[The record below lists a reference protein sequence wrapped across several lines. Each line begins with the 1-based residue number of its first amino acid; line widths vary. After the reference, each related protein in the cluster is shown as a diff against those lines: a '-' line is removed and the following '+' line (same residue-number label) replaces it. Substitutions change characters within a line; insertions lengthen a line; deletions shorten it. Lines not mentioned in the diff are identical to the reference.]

1 MNTVK
6 MVLVIIGICIFG
18 SVVLA
23 GSGGQYVL
31 EWSTIDGGGGVSSGG
46 QYSLRGTIG
55 QHDAGYLGGGQ
66 FDIDG
71 GFQVGGALCFVNFV
85 DFAKF
90 AEYWLMSGSNL
101 SADLYPDGTIDNNDL
116 SELTHW
122 WLSPCPYDWPLK

>member
-6 MVLVIIGICIFG
+6 MMLAIIGVC
-18 SVVLA
+18 VLA
-23 GSGGQYVL
+23 SAAVASSGGQYVL

-55 QHDAGYLGGGQ
+55 QSDAGYSYGGQ

-71 GFQVGGALCFVNFV
+71 GFQTGGALCFVNFV

-90 AEYWLMSGSNL
+90 MEYWMVSGSDL
-101 SADLYPDGTIDNNDL
+101 PADLYADGTVNDADL
-116 SELTHW
+116 GELVNW
-122 WLSPCPYDWPLK
+122 WLRPCPYGWPLK